1 MLLILISPRT
11 FPEEQLSKVNRMKG
25 RKKHL
30 ILDMF
35 SFLLHLPEASFSPKQ
50 KKPPSL
56 SVLCYMKGQ
65 RQRRTAGPHTD
76 LSSVAPFGSGSAR
89 AAQAWRS
96 PIALCPLLTSDCKHK
111 WLQKPESPFNKV
123 IFKEIFLCTRKAMA
137 RMHWQM
143 APEFA
148 LRVQK
153 KSSRGCS
160 EAAERRAHLSQ
171 AGSGSTQPLLSC
183 RNDQSWP
190 VMQFSKRRRNRD
202 FVQISQFLK
211 AGNY

>member
-1 MLLILISPRT
+1 MKTNHGMLIFHFLILKINKMLLILISPRT

-25 RKKHL
+25 RKNTSSLTCSVFFTLARGFPFPKAK
-30 ILDMF
+30 
-35 SFLLHLPEASFSPKQ
+35 EATISKC
-50 KKPPSL
+50 
-56 SVLCYMKGQ
+56 VLCGREGQ
-65 RQRRTAGPHTD
+65 RQRSDGRATYRLIFRRP
-76 LSSVAPFGSGSAR
+76 LRIGSAR

-96 PIALCPLLTSDCKHK
+96 PIALCPLLRTSDCKHK

-143 APEFA
+143 APELA

-160 EAAERRAHLSQ
+160 EAAERACPPES
-171 AGSGSTQPLLSC
+171 STRQHPAAAL
-183 RNDQSWP
+183 
-190 VMQFSKRRRNRD
+190 M
-202 FVQISQFLK
+202 
-211 AGNY
+211 